1 MEQILYQKSWANKSE
16 CASYSVLPDLRKVIA
31 SFDVFQAFPVSSSYK
46 SGVMV
51 EKSVK
56 PQNDRIECTHK
67 PMWQVIWNII
77 VYKSSFSSNVTDDGF
92 TQDLGDLQEMKE
104 SFYPMLPDFLK
115 GAVLWKAPLLYRLSL
130 RQKQYVG
137 EMNT

>member
-1 MEQILYQKSWANKSE
+1 MFLSYILVFLITYDISFSVSFDSEWSKVLLICHTMEQILYQKSWANKSE

-67 PMWQVIWNII
+67 SMWQVI
-77 VYKSSFSSNVTDDGF
+77 
-92 TQDLGDLQEMKE
+92 
-104 SFYPMLPDFLK
+104 
-115 GAVLWKAPLLYRLSL
+115 
-130 RQKQYVG
+130 
-137 EMNT
+137 